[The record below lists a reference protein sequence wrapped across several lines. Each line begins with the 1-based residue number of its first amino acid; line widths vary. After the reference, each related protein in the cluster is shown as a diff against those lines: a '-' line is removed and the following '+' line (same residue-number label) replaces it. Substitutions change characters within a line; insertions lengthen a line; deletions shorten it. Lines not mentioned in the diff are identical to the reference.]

1 MYAHGTPMNFSLK
14 LIAFALLSLLT
25 PLATADVTT
34 ATQAMENPNNP
45 LLLMRTSRGAI
56 FMELFPESAPRNVA
70 NFVALAQAQVPLF
83 DVTTDSMV
91 QPNYYDGMTFHR
103 VMKNYLIQ
111 AGAPRQ
117 PGAPVPEYQLDDE
130 INARQFGLHE
140 IKVLDALGKP
150 HDWLNLKNNE
160 DFQHEVLVPLY
171 RQLEIRTPEALETR
185 QFAVHDA
192 LQDMTLMQAYQ
203 NQGYRYNDRLIS
215 RAPLRGSVAMA
226 GSGPNTNN
234 AEFFITMIDA
244 PWLVGKATIIGQVV
258 EGLDIVDRIN
268 QSAAMRGNS
277 TTPSPNTGTMIF
289 DIRQVNSIP

>member
-1 MYAHGTPMNFSLK
+1 MKLPLK

-70 NFVALAQAQVPLF
+70 NFIALAQAQVPMF
-83 DVTTDSMV
+83 DVTTESMV

-103 VMKNYLIQ
+103 VLKNYLIQ

-117 PGAPVPEYQLDDE
+117 PGAPVPEYKLDDE

-171 RQLEIRTPEALETR
+171 RQLEIRSPEALETR

-226 GSGPNTNN
+226 GSSPNTNN

-244 PWLVGKATIIGQVV
+244 PWLVGKATIIGHVV

>member
-1 MYAHGTPMNFSLK
+1 MKFSLK
-14 LIAFALLSLLT
+14 LIASALLLLLT

-45 LLLMRTSRGAI
+45 LLLMRTSRGEI
-56 FMELFPESAPRNVA
+56 FLELFPESAPRNVA
-70 NFVALAQAQVPLF
+70 NFIALAQAQVPLF
-83 DVTTDSMV
+83 DVTTGSMV

-103 VMKNYLIQ
+103 VLKNYLIQ

-150 HDWLNLKNNE
+150 HPWLNLQDSE
-160 DFQHEVLVPLY
+160 GFQREVLVPLY

-185 QFAVHDA
+185 QFAVSDA
-192 LQDMTLMQAYQ
+192 LQEMTLLQAYQ
-203 NQGYRYNDRLIS
+203 NQGYRYNDRLTS
-215 RAPLRGSVAMA
+215 RVPLRGSIAMA
-226 GSGPNTNN
+226 GSGPNTNT

-244 PWLVGKATIIGQVV
+244 PWLAGKATVIGHVV
-258 EGLDIVDRIN
+258 EGMEIVDRIN
-268 QSAAMRGNS
+268 ASAAMRGTS
-277 TTPSPNTGTMIF
+277 TTPSPNTATMIY

>member
-1 MYAHGTPMNFSLK
+1 MNFSLT

-25 PLATADVTT
+25 PLAAADVTT
-34 ATQAMENPNNP
+34 ATQAMENPSNP
-45 LLLMRTSRGAI
+45 LLLMRTSRGEI
-56 FMELFPESAPRNVA
+56 FLELFPESAPRNVA
-70 NFVALAQAQVPLF
+70 NFIALAQAQVPLF

-103 VMKNYLIQ
+103 VLKNYLIQ

-117 PGAPVPEYQLDDE
+117 PGAPVPEYQLEDE

-140 IKVLDALGKP
+140 IKVLDTLGKP
-150 HDWLNLKNNE
+150 HAWLNLKDNE
-160 DFQHEVLVPLY
+160 DFQREVLMPLY

-185 QFAVHDA
+185 QFAVVAA
-192 LQDMTLMQAYQ
+192 LQALTLQQAYQ
-203 NQGYRYNDRLIS
+203 NQGYRYNDRLAS
-215 RAPLRGSVAMA
+215 RVPLRGSVAMA

-234 AEFFITMIDA
+234 AEFFITMIDT

-258 EGLDIVDRIN
+258 EGMDIVDRIN

-289 DIRQVNSIP
+289 DIRQVSSIP

>member
-1 MYAHGTPMNFSLK
+1 MNFSLK

-45 LLLMRTSRGAI
+45 LLLMRTSRGEI

-70 NFVALAQAQVPLF
+70 NFIALAQAQVPMF
-83 DVTTDSMV
+83 DVTTESMV

-103 VMKNYLIQ
+103 VLKNYLIQ

-117 PGAPVPEYQLDDE
+117 PGAPVPEYKLDDE

-171 RQLEIRTPEALETR
+171 RQLEIRSPEALETR

-226 GSGPNTNN
+226 GSSPNTNN

-244 PWLVGKATIIGQVV
+244 PWLVGKATIIGHVV

>member
-1 MYAHGTPMNFSLK
+1 MKLPLK

-70 NFVALAQAQVPLF
+70 NFIALAQAQVPLF

-103 VMKNYLIQ
+103 VLKNYLIQ

-130 INARQFGLHE
+130 ISARQFGLHE

-185 QFAVHDA
+185 QFAVLDA
-192 LQDMTLMQAYQ
+192 LQAMTLMQAYQ

-277 TTPSPNTGTMIF
+277 TTPSSNTGTMIF
-289 DIRQVNSIP
+289 DIRQVNNIP